1 MVLVLT
7 QLVVIQHTAQVV
19 VVLVEKILA
28 VVDHNKLAVLV
39 KVLLLADQPYTMVQ
53 VAVAVV
59 VVVQVVHMAP
69 QALPE
74 QTVANLM
81 YS

>member
-1 MVLVLT
+1 MVMGLT
-7 QLVVIQHTAQVV
+7 VPA
-19 VVLVEKILA
+19 
-28 VVDHNKLAVLV
+28 
-39 KVLLLADQPYTMVQ
+39 
-53 VAVAVV
+53 